1 MQFIV
6 TAKEEGMPLYTVVAE
21 HAQGIPRW
29 AVKAA
34 FKSKDVKADG
44 KRAEKDLRVS
54 AGQEI
59 RVFFPKEALVKDRPL
74 EAEQVRYEDERILI
88 VEKPQGIACEGE
100 EDTLEKRAGSLL
112 RTRGFEGSVYACHR
126 LDVQTGGLV
135 ILAKDPESREAMR
148 SAFEA
153 HEIRKTYT
161 CLVKGCPARRQAE
174 LRAYLRKD
182 AALSKVSVTDDP
194 VHGSVP
200 IITVYRVTVPGEPV
214 SQLEVDLVT
223 GKTHQIRAHLAHIGH
238 PILGDDKYGDRAL
251 NRRMNRT
258 AQCLWATGLRFL
270 INTGRLADLNGLEVS
285 VPFPF
290 EGLLSAPA
298 SRP

>member
-1 MQFIV
+1 MQFV
-6 TAKEEGMPLYTVVAE
+6 VKAKEDGMPLYAVVAE

-34 FKSKDVKADG
+34 FKSKDVKVDG

-54 AGQEI
+54 AGQEV
-59 RVFFPKEALVKDRPL
+59 RVFFPREALVKERPL
-74 EAEQVRYEDERILI
+74 EAERIRYEDQHILI

-100 EDTLEKRAGSLL
+100 EDTIEKRARTLL
-112 RTRGFEGSVYACHR
+112 RARGFEGDVYACHR

-135 ILAKDPESREAMR
+135 ILAKDADSREAMR

-161 CLVKGCPARRQAE
+161 CLVKGCPARPEAE
-174 LRAYLRKD
+174 LHAYLRKD
-182 AALSKVSVTDDP
+182 AALSRVSVTDDP
-194 VHGSVP
+194 LHGSVP
-200 IITVYRVTVPGEPV
+200 IITAYRVTVPGDPV

-238 PILGDDKYGDRAL
+238 PILGDDKYGDRTL

-270 INTGRLADLNGLEVS
+270 MKTGLLAGLNGLEVS

-290 EGLLSAPA
+290 EGVISAPA
-298 SRP
+298 SHP